1 MSWGEASV
9 FSELPDD
16 IPLGRK
22 GQGRHERS
30 RFVGV
35 DDHPNELQGDTIG
48 EIITVARS
56 DVTPELLSS
65 EMSAQS

>member
-22 GQGRHERS
+22 GQERHERS
-30 RFVGV
+30 RFAGV
-35 DDHPNELQGDTIG
+35 DDHPNELQADAIG
-48 EIITVARS
+48 EIMTVARS
-56 DVTPELLSS
+56 DVTPELLTARS
-65 EMSAQS
+65 